1 MSIRRTKR
9 KDKFTIIDNRVFDS
23 GMSFRAMG
31 VLTFLLSKP
40 DEWVVSVSHL
50 VKTTKESANKL
61 GRDSVYSILKELQD
75 SGFVKR
81 VQARD
86 KDGKIKGVEYVVY
99 DSPQPLTDNPDTAE
113 PDTVES
119 TLVNTDLL
127 GSTENNNNSSVPS
140 VPEKKKRVAKSDT
153 WKEFYQQY
161 PEHRRGG
168 SDKTAWE
175 KAKKMNL
182 IESDFKLMLSDV
194 IKRKAF
200 HSEWQSG
207 QFVQGITKYIN
218 DELWLTPINH
228 TQQQSTDFSGQQSVS
243 NWADGLENEFHGVNK

>member
-9 KDKFTIIDNRVFDS
+9 KDKFTIIDNRVFGS
-23 GMSFRAMG
+23 GMSFRAIG

-75 SGFVKR
+75 LGFVQR
-81 VQARD
+81 IQVRD
-86 KDGKIKGVEYVVY
+86 NDGKIKGTEYVVY
-99 DSPQPLTDNPDTAE
+99 DSPQPLTSKPYTAE
-113 PDTVES
+113 PDTAES

-127 GSTENNNNSSVPS
+127 GSTENDSNSSVPS
-140 VPEKKKRVAKSDT
+140 VPEKKKRIVKPDV

-168 SDKTAWE
+168 SDKTAWD
-175 KAKKMNL
+175 KAKKMRLTEN
-182 IESDFKLMLSDV
+182 DFNLMLSDV
-194 IKRKAF
+194 INRKSF

-207 QFVQGITKYIN
+207 QYVQGITKYIN
-218 DELWLTPINH
+218 DELWLTPINNK
-228 TQQQSTDFSGQQSVS
+228 QQSTDFAGQQSVS
-243 NWADGLENEFHGVNK
+243 NWAEGLENEFYGVNK